1 MHFMLAALGPQH
13 DDAAHHQRRRH
24 GDRVEQVVVNQVGEN
39 HPQHHCRQ
47 EGDQQVDGKPLGLAL
62 GRQATDHFE
71 NLATELPHHCQDRAQ
86 LDDDMNALK
95 RSPVKSS
102 TSATM
107 IWWPVLEIGRNSFA
121 QYVDQPTP
129 VADPDSR
136 RADAVGP
143 GYADAQADPRRPVP
157 GQAPA
162 DSTRGPDRQRDPDV
176 YHGLE
181 TTGVMTRE
189 AAQKQALS
197 AVRGLRY
204 DHDDYFWIN
213 DLTPVMIMHPANPK
227 LDGQNLSAIR
237 DPDGFAVFNE
247 FVILAKAKGAGIV
260 NYRWP
265 KPGAEAPVA
274 KTSYIQL
281 FEPWGWIIGSGV
293 YVDDVQA
300 EFSSQVWK
308 ASFIGLAIAL
318 VMALLVS
325 LIARSIVRPL
335 QAAVNAMG
343 NIASGESDLTRS
355 LDTHGQDEVTQL
367 SRHFNSFTA
376 KLRQELGSNAT
387 QAHDRSQQQ
396 SQQMELVATAINEV
410 TYGVQDVAENA
421 EHAASEMRDAQ
432 AQAQQGQVNID
443 SSLQQIDQLSESTQI
458 GSVLEVIRSIA
469 DQTNLLALNAA
480 IEAARAGEQGRGFAV
495 VADEVRLLAQRT
507 QKSTA
512 EIQGMIERLQGHSE
526 AAVKAGASLTA
537 IGESLRNLNGL
548 NASIASATLQQA
560 HVVED
565 INQNVTE
572 AAGLSHSTALAAE
585 QSSVASAHLRGL
597 SEQLDGLLR
606 QFKV

>member
-1 MHFMLAALGPQH
+1 MNSLRNMSISRRLWMILIVAVLMLMTLGLLMLKQIH
-13 DDAAHHQRRRH
+13 DDLYQAKSQKTQH
-24 GDRVEQVVVNQVGEN
+24 VVQTASGILN
-39 HPQHHCRQ
+39 
-47 EGDQQVDGKPLGLAL
+47 
-62 GRQATDHFE
+62 F
-71 NLATELPHHCQDRAQ
+71 
-86 LDDDMNALK
+86 
-95 RSPVKSS
+95 
-102 TSATM
+102 
-107 IWWPVLEIGRNSFA
+107 
-121 QYVDQPTP
+121 
-129 VADPDSR
+129 
-136 RADAVGP
+136 
-143 GYADAQADPRRPVP
+143 
-157 GQAPA
+157 
-162 DSTRGPDRQRDPDV
+162 

-181 TTGVMTRE
+181 TTGVLTRE

-197 AVRGLRY
+197 VVRGLRY
-204 DHDDYFWIN
+204 DQNDYFWIN

-237 DPDGFAVFNE
+237 DPDGFAIFNE
-247 FVILAKAKGAGIV
+247 FVTLAKAKGVGMV
-260 NYRWP
+260 DYRWP
-265 KPGAEAPVA
+265 KPGAAEPVA

-300 EFSSQVWK
+300 QFRGQVWK
-308 ASFIGLAIAL
+308 ASLIGLGIAL
-318 VMALLVS
+318 IMALLVV

-335 QAAVNAMG
+335 QEAVHAMA

-367 SRHFNSFTA
+367 SRHFNTFTA
-376 KLRQELGSNAT
+376 KLRQVVSQLQVCANALAQSSAELGSNAS

-410 TYGVQDVAENA
+410 TYGVQDVAKNA

-432 AQAQQGQVNID
+432 TQAEQGQVNID
-443 SSLQQIDQLSESTQI
+443 GSLQQIDALSGTISQAVEVIRTLSTESTQI
-458 GSVLEVIRSIA
+458 GGVLEVIRSIA
-469 DQTNLLALNAA
+469 EQTNLLALNAA

-512 EIQGMIERLQGHSE
+512 EIQNMIERLQGHSE
-526 AAVKAGASLTA
+526 AAVKVISDSHQASQLTIEQAGQAGASLNA
-537 IGESLRNLNGL
+537 IGQALRNLNGL

-565 INQNVTE
+565 INQNVTQ
-572 AAGLSHSTALAAE
+572 AAGLSHSTALAAQ
-585 QSSVASAHLRGL
+585 QSSEASVHLKDL
-597 SEQLDGLLR
+597 SEELNGLLR

>member
-1 MHFMLAALGPQH
+1 MCIRDSSRRLWLILIVAVLMLLTLGLLMLKQI
-13 DDAAHHQRRRH
+13 H
-24 GDRVEQVVVNQVGEN
+24 GDLYQAKRQQTQHVVQTASGV
-39 HPQHHCRQ
+39 
-47 EGDQQVDGKPLGLAL
+47 LAYY
-62 GRQATDHFE
+62 Q
-71 NLATELPHHCQDRAQ
+71 NLE
-86 LDDDMNALK
+86 K
-95 RSPVKSS
+95 
-102 TSATM
+102 
-107 IWWPVLEIGRNSFA
+107 
-121 QYVDQPTP
+121 
-129 VADPDSR
+129 
-136 RADAVGP
+136 
-143 GYADAQADPRRPVP
+143 
-157 GQAPA
+157 
-162 DSTRGPDRQRDPDV
+162 
-176 YHGLE
+176 
-181 TTGVMTRE
+181 TGVLTRE
-189 AAQKQALS
+189 AAQQQALS

-213 DLTPVMIMHPANPK
+213 DLTPVMIMHAANPK

-265 KPGAEAPVA
+265 KPGADAPVE

-300 EFSSQVWK
+300 EFTGQVWK
-308 ASFIGLAIAL
+308 ASLIGLGIAL
-318 VMALLVS
+318 LMALLVI
-325 LIARSIVRPL
+325 LIARSIVHPL

-343 NIASGESDLTRS
+343 NIASGESDLTRT
-355 LDTHGQDEVTQL
+355 LDTHGRDEVTQL
-367 SRHFNSFTA
+367 SQHFNSFTA
-376 KLRQELGSNAT
+376 KLRQVVGQLQECANALGQSSTELGTNAS

-410 TYGVQDVAENA
+410 TYGVQDVAKNA

-443 SSLQQIDQLSESTQI
+443 GSLQQIDQLSSTISQAVEVIRTLSSESTQI
-458 GSVLEVIRSIA
+458 GGVLEVIRSIA

-512 EIQGMIERLQGHSE
+512 EIQVMIERLQGHSE
-526 AAVKAGASLTA
+526 AAVKVISDSHSASQLTIEQAGQAGASLTA
-537 IGESLRNLNGL
+537 IGQALRNLNGL

-565 INQNVTE
+565 INQNVTQ

-597 SEQLDGLLR
+597 SEQLGGLLR
-606 QFKV
+606 QFKI

>member
-1 MHFMLAALGPQH
+1 MNSLRSMSISRRLWLILIVAVLML
-13 DDAAHHQRRRH
+13 
-24 GDRVEQVVVNQVGEN
+24 
-39 HPQHHCRQ
+39 
-47 EGDQQVDGKPLGLAL
+47 LAL
-62 GRQATDHFE
+62 GLLMLKQIHGDLYQAKRQQTQHVVQTASGILTF
-71 NLATELPHHCQDRAQ
+71 
-86 LDDDMNALK
+86 
-95 RSPVKSS
+95 
-102 TSATM
+102 
-107 IWWPVLEIGRNSFA
+107 
-121 QYVDQPTP
+121 
-129 VADPDSR
+129 
-136 RADAVGP
+136 
-143 GYADAQADPRRPVP
+143 
-157 GQAPA
+157 
-162 DSTRGPDRQRDPDV
+162 

-300 EFSSQVWK
+300 EFSGQVWK
-308 ASFIGLAIAL
+308 ASVIGLGIAL
-318 VMALLVS
+318 VMALLVT
-325 LIARSIVRPL
+325 LIARSIVQPL

-355 LDTHGQDEVTQL
+355 LDTHGDDEVTQL

-376 KLRQELGSNAT
+376 KLRQVVSQLQVCANALGESSRELGTNAT
-387 QAHDRSQQQ
+387 QAHARSQQQ

-410 TYGVQDVAENA
+410 TYGVQDVAKNA

-432 AQAQQGQVNID
+432 VQAQQGQVNID
-443 SSLQQIDQLSESTQI
+443 GSLQQIDHLSGTIRQAVEVIRTLSSESTQI
-458 GSVLEVIRSIA
+458 GGVLEVIRSIA

-512 EIQGMIERLQGHSE
+512 EIQLMIERLQGHSE
-526 AAVKAGASLTA
+526 AAVKVISDSHSASQLTIEQAGQAGASLNA
-537 IGESLRNLNGL
+537 IGQALRNLNGL

-565 INQNVTE
+565 INQNVTQ

-585 QSSVASAHLRGL
+585 QSSAASVQLRGL

>member
-1 MHFMLAALGPQH
+1 MNSLRSMSISRRLWLILIVAVLMLLTLGLLMLKQIH
-13 DDAAHHQRRRH
+13 DDLYQAKSQQTQH
-24 GDRVEQVVVNQVGEN
+24 VVQTASGILN
-39 HPQHHCRQ
+39 
-47 EGDQQVDGKPLGLAL
+47 
-62 GRQATDHFE
+62 F
-71 NLATELPHHCQDRAQ
+71 
-86 LDDDMNALK
+86 
-95 RSPVKSS
+95 
-102 TSATM
+102 
-107 IWWPVLEIGRNSFA
+107 
-121 QYVDQPTP
+121 
-129 VADPDSR
+129 
-136 RADAVGP
+136 
-143 GYADAQADPRRPVP
+143 
-157 GQAPA
+157 
-162 DSTRGPDRQRDPDV
+162 

-181 TTGVMTRE
+181 TTGVLTRE

-197 AVRGLRY
+197 VVRGLRY
-204 DHDDYFWIN
+204 DQDDYFWIN

-237 DPDGFAVFNE
+237 DPDGFAIFNE
-247 FVILAKAKGAGIV
+247 FVTLAKAKGVGMV
-260 NYRWP
+260 DYRWP
-265 KPGAEAPVA
+265 KPGAAEPVA

-300 EFSSQVWK
+300 QFRGQVWK
-308 ASFIGLAIAL
+308 ASLIGLGIAL
-318 VMALLVS
+318 IMALLVV

-335 QAAVNAMG
+335 QEAVQAMA

-367 SRHFNSFTA
+367 SRHFNTFTA
-376 KLRQELGSNAT
+376 KLRQVVSQLQVCANALAQSSAELGNNAS

-410 TYGVQDVAENA
+410 TYGVQDVAKNA

-432 AQAQQGQVNID
+432 TQAEQGQVNID
-443 SSLQQIDQLSESTQI
+443 GSLQQIDALSGTISQAVEVIRTLSTESTQI
-458 GSVLEVIRSIA
+458 GGVLEVIRSIA
-469 DQTNLLALNAA
+469 EQTNLLALNAA

-512 EIQGMIERLQGHSE
+512 EIQNMIERLQGHSE
-526 AAVKAGASLTA
+526 AAVKVISDSHQASQLTIEQAGQAGASLNA
-537 IGESLRNLNGL
+537 IGQALRNLNGL

-565 INQNVTE
+565 INQNVTQ
-572 AAGLSHSTALAAE
+572 AAGLSHSTALAAQ
-585 QSSVASAHLRGL
+585 QSSEASVHLKDL
-597 SEQLDGLLR
+597 SEELNGLLR